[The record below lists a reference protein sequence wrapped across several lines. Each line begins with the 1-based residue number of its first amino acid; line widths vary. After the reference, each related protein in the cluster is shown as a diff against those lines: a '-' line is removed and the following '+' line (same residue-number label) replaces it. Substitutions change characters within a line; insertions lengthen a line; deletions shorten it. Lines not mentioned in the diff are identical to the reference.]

1 MSPADHGARLR
12 DDAGIA
18 RPLRDTKTEIGCPPI
33 AELAAAGAE
42 SGRLA

>member
-1 MSPADHGARLR
+1 MAPADQGARLG

-18 RPLRDTKTEIGCPPI
+18 RPLRDTKIEIGCPPI

-42 SGRLA
+42 PGRLA